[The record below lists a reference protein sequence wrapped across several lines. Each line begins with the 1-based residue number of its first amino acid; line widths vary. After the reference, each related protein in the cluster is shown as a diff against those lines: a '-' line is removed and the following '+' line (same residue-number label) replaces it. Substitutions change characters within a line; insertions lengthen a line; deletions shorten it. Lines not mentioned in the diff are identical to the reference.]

1 MKKGILIIGCI
12 IMIANILLGAI
23 ITSYSVFNVC
33 VTSIVIAVTTA
44 LLIGI
49 ASSKLKDAFKIS
61 LNFLFAF
68 FGLIEFVLGIFAP
81 EQYKNN
87 WYLIA
92 IICLIIIESIFLTF
106 GRVNSKH

>member
-1 MKKGILIIGCI
+1 
-12 IMIANILLGAI
+12 MIANILLGAI

-33 VTSIVIAVTTA
+33 VTSIIIAVTTA

-49 ASSKLKDAFKIS
+49 TSSELKDAFKIS

-92 IICLIIIESIFLTF
+92 IICLIIIESTIYTIS
-106 GRVNSKH
+106 NIASKK